1 MIKEIKLP
9 SYFRMYPN
17 VFNEHQTNSFYE
29 YFPEMQLSAGRLN
42 VQLLNRY
49 KTSFILYIE
58 YVLNTG
64 EYW

>member
-1 MIKEIKLP
+1 MCLMNIRQI
-9 SYFRMYPN
+9 
-17 VFNEHQTNSFYE
+17 HFYE
-29 YFPEMQLSAGRLN
+29 YFPEMQLSAGRLS